1 MEQYLIDTNIVSGY
15 FSSSFSKTGLDWMDK
30 VIDDVPNI
38 SIITQIELLCWQTD
52 IVTEVNIKE
61 FIDDS
66 KIWNITDEVLNQCVS
81 IRRKKKIKTPD
92 AIIAAT
98 ALVNG
103 FIIITNN
110 EKDFRN
116 IKGLKLIN
124 PFQL

>member
-1 MEQYLIDTNIVSGY
+1 MERYLIDTNIVSGY

-52 IVTEVNIKE
+52 IVTEASIKE

-66 KIWNITDEVLNQCVS
+66 KIWDITPEVLNQCVN

-98 ALVNG
+98 ALVNDFPLATG
-103 FIIITNN
+103 DS
-110 EKDFRN
+110 DFRR
-116 IKGLKLIN
+116 IDGLQIV
-124 PFQL
+124 